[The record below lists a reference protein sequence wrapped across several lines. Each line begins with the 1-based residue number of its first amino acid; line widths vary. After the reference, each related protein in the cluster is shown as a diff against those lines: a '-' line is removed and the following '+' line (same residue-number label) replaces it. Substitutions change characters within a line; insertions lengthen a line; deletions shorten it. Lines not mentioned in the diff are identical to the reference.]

1 MDGVSHRASRSVLAA
16 TCALAG
22 VVSLGPAKAADPS
35 IALILGVKGSPF
47 DDAFACGALDA
58 AKKLGLHIDLFGPDH
73 FTGESQAPVVD
84 AVAAR
89 SPTITIISPAD
100 ANGVTRPLKQM
111 ADRGTKI
118 ITVDTVVADPAFVAN
133 EVVTSNI
140 EGGKTAAAAMIEAIG
155 CKGPVLVITNPPG
168 SVAQDE
174 RVKGFE
180 QGLKSASGVTYL
192 GPQYQ
197 NDDPQKAAEIVTSTL
212 AARPDLA
219 GIFAT
224 NDQGAIGA
232 TTGLRQAGA
241 IGRVKLVVYDS
252 AAAEVNAFKNNQIS
266 VLIAQDPKREG
277 EASVEIARKLLD
289 GQPVEKQV
297 LADTVPIKS
306 GDTAKAERYEYK
318 SDCSLSY

>member
-1 MDGVSHRASRSVLAA
+1 MDGISHRASRAIFAA
-16 TCALAG
+16 TCALAA
-22 VVSLGPAKAADPS
+22 VLSSPAAQAADPS

-47 DDAFACGALDA
+47 DDALACGALDA
-58 AKKLGLHIDLFGPDH
+58 AKKLGLHIDLFAPDH

-84 AVAAR
+84 AVTAR
-89 SPTITIISPAD
+89 KPTITIISPAD

-111 ADRGTKI
+111 AERGTKI
-118 ITVDTVVADPAFVAN
+118 ITVDTVVADPSFVAS
-133 EVVTSNI
+133 EVITSNI
-140 EGGKTAAAAMIEAIG
+140 DGGKTAAAAMIEAIG
-155 CKGPVLVITNPPG
+155 GKGPVLVITNPPG

-174 RVKGFE
+174 RAAGFE
-180 QGLKSASGVTYL
+180 QGMKLAAGVTYL

-212 AARPDLA
+212 AAHPDLA
-219 GIFAT
+219 GIFST

-232 TTGLRQAGA
+232 ITGLRQAGA
-241 IGRVKLVVYDS
+241 IGRVKLVAYDS

-266 VLIAQDPKREG
+266 VLIARDPKREG
-277 EASVEIARKLLD
+277 EMSVEIAKKILD
-289 GQPVEKQV
+289 GQSVEKQV
-297 LADTVPIKS
+297 LADTVPVMS

>member
-1 MDGVSHRASRSVLAA
+1 MDGVLTRTNACVLTAAFALAA
-16 TCALAG
+16 VLSSQTAQ
-22 VVSLGPAKAADPS
+22 AAAPS

-47 DDAFACGALDA
+47 DDALACGALDA
-58 AKKLGLHIDLFGPDH
+58 AKKFGLHVDLFAPDH
-73 FTGESQAPVVD
+73 FTGELQAPVVD
-84 AVAAR
+84 AVTAR
-89 SPTITIISPAD
+89 NPTITIISPAD
-100 ANGVTRPLKQM
+100 ANGVTQPLKQM
-111 ADRGTKI
+111 AERGTKI
-118 ITVDTVVADPAFVAN
+118 ITVDTVVADPSFVASQ
-133 EVVTSNI
+133 VITSNV
-140 EGGKTAAAAMIEAIG
+140 EGGKAAAAAMIKAIG
-155 CKGPVLVITNPPG
+155 GKGPVLVITNPPG

-174 RVKGFE
+174 RTKGFE
-180 QGLKSASGVTYL
+180 QGLKAAPGVTYL

-212 AARPDLA
+212 AAHPDLA

-232 TTGLRQAGA
+232 ITGLRQAGA
-241 IGRVKLVVYDS
+241 IGRVKLVAYNS

-277 EASVEIARKLLD
+277 EMSVEIAKKILD

-297 LADTVPIKS
+297 LADTVPIMS
-306 GDTAKAERYEYK
+306 GDTAKADRYEYK

>member
-1 MDGVSHRASRSVLAA
+1 MDGFPHRASFAIFAA
-16 TCALAG
+16 TCALAAAL
-22 VVSLGPAKAADPS
+22 SSPAALAADPS

-47 DDAFACGALDA
+47 DDALACGALDA
-58 AKKLGLHIDLFGPDH
+58 AKKLGLRIDLFAPDH

-84 AVAAR
+84 AVTAR
-89 SPTITIISPAD
+89 KPTITIISPAD

-118 ITVDTVVADPAFVAN
+118 VTVDTVVADPSFVAS
-133 EVVTSNI
+133 EVITSNI
-140 EGGKTAAAAMIEAIG
+140 DGGKTAAAAMIEAIG
-155 CKGPVLVITNPPG
+155 GKGPVLVITNPPG

-174 RVKGFE
+174 RAKGFE
-180 QGLKSASGVTYL
+180 EGLKSASGVTYL

-212 AARPDLA
+212 AAHPDLA
-219 GIFAT
+219 GIFST

-232 TTGLRQAGA
+232 ITGLRQAGA
-241 IGRVKLVVYDS
+241 IGRVRLVAYDS

-277 EASVEIARKLLD
+277 EMSVEIAKKILD

-297 LADTVPIKS
+297 LADTVPVMS
-306 GDTAKAERYEYK
+306 GDAAKADRYEYK